1 MDILGYETSS
11 VKWCEAI
18 YQYSDYICEFFNTLT
33 GFSYI
38 YFSFLL
44 FKNLQLIH
52 GQQFGLKNIRNMSN
66 IEFNNYSIYA
76 TISLIGIFTVY
87 FHGTLSLMGQLLD
100 EFSILALLLLFDINH
115 IRYLLFKICVGFN

>member
-1 MDILGYETSS
+1 MYEIFIDENLDLDI
-11 VKWCEAI
+11 
-18 YQYSDYICEFFNTLT
+18 NTVNSILSQN
-33 GFSYI
+33 F
-38 YFSFLL
+38 
-44 FKNLQLIH
+44 
-52 GQQFGLKNIRNMSN
+52 N

-115 IRYLLFKICVGFN
+115 VRYLMFKICIGFILFIKFSFFNL